1 MPHKGV
7 AADFRQRKNMNE
19 TIHNMKR
26 RQNEHD
32 YSGRCIYMVT
42 IETEGRKALLGQVAG
57 ESAETAHVELTPLG
71 REVERAWRRGGEIYK
86 DKGVRLITYQVMP
99 DHFHGL
105 LFLTKDGEITLGQVV
120 NGFKVGCNRAYTQLM
135 KDRDNAAGRRSTEPV
150 TETTDLPSSVADGKQ
165 TGEVQT
171 EPVGCAPAV
180 RVQGASTPVSGP
192 HSPKGLLWAHGY
204 HDRILINSG
213 QLDVLINYIH
223 DNPRRAWIKRMNHAY
238 FVQHDVRVGD
248 TTFRAIGNDFLLSA
262 SKKIQV
268 QVSRRYHRPDAT
280 DSVQREWADM
290 RDQFLQAAR
299 NGAVLVSPCISKGEQ
314 EVARMAKEEGLPL
327 IVLLENGFAEH
338 YKPMGT
344 YFEACAAGRLLMLA
358 PWEHHTE
365 RRAISRV
372 QCMQLNAMA
381 KDIVNN

>member
-1 MPHKGV
+1 
-7 AADFRQRKNMNE
+7 MNE

-57 ESAETAHVELTPLG
+57 ESAETAHVELTQLG

-105 LFLTKDGEITLGQVV
+105 LFLTKDGEITLGQVI

-135 KDRDNAAGRRSTEPV
+135 KDRDTAAGRRSTEPV

-204 HDRILINSG
+204 HDRILTNSG

-238 FVQHDVRVGD
+238 FVQHDVRVGG
-248 TTFRAIGNDFLLSA
+248 TTFRAIGNDLLLSA

-290 RDQFLQAAR
+290 RDQLLQAAR
-299 NGAVLVSPCISKGEQ
+299 NGAVLVSPCISRGEQ

>member
-150 TETTDLPSSVADGKQ
+150 TETTDLPSFVTDSKQ

-180 RVQGASTPVSGP
+180 RVQGASAPVSGP

-204 HDRILINSG
+204 HDRILTNSG

-248 TTFRAIGNDFLLSA
+248 TTFRAIGNDLLLSA

-290 RDQFLQAAR
+290 RDQLLQAAR

>member
-86 DKGVRLITYQVMP
+86 DKGVRLIIYQVMP

-105 LFLTKDGEITLGQVV
+105 LFLTKDGEITLGQVI

-135 KDRDNAAGRRSTEPV
+135 KDRDTAAGRQSTEPV

-180 RVQGASTPVSGP
+180 RVQGAPAPVSGP

-204 HDRILINSG
+204 HDRILTNSG